1 MFILCMVPISAWADM
16 ACPAPPPYALLRQD
30 EDYSYLRD
38 AKCRRDFMDPIKFIP
53 LSTQKD
59 QYPTLGGEVRERYEA
74 FQNANWGLGPQD
86 KNGYLLQ
93 RISAYADWH
102 FGDGIRLFDQ
112 LSSETED
119 GRNGGPRPT
128 DEARLWVEEAF
139 EFGSGRL
146 VDVRE
151 GRMSGWHSMDSLRSS
166 TAAPGTQ
173 QRSSPSRC

>member
-1 MFILCMVPISAWADM
+1 
-16 ACPAPPPYALLRQD
+16 
-30 EDYSYLRD
+30 
-38 AKCRRDFMDPIKFIP
+38 
-53 LSTQKD
+53 
-59 QYPTLGGEVRERYEA
+59 VRERYEA

-139 EFGSGRL
+139 AEFDVPTSSNAKVALRLGRQEFEFGSGRL

>member
-1 MFILCMVPISAWADM
+1 MQQNDKPVRPDEPRAVTRRLSDGAISTGCKNIRTKCSGLSTFWTFILCMAPISAWADT

-59 QYPTLGGEVRERYEA
+59 QYLSLGGDVREWYEA
-74 FQNANWGLGPQD
+74 FQNANWGFGPQD

-102 FGDGIRLFDQ
+102 LGDGIRLFGQ

-119 GRNGGPRPT
+119 GRNGGPRCVC
-128 DEARLWVEEAF
+128 RKF
-139 EFGSGRL
+139 
-146 VDVRE
+146 
-151 GRMSGWHSMDSLRSS
+151 DS
-166 TAAPGTQ
+166 A
-173 QRSSPSRC
+173 